1 MCCILLPCT
10 MLYSS
15 YMLHLLI
22 DTCQEDAE
30 KLWCESLCQ
39 YIEHLCLQKLSLLG
53 THKYFDGKTSKEIN
67 FFNEQHFN
75 FLCMTACYQEK
86 DCWNFCF
93 SKKKFTFSKSVVLLC
108 FTFTISILENKN
120 QQKIVKIEILRTMY
134 YVVNAIILTCNFF
147 LPQHFSV
154 QKMTNFFV
162 KLNQFYLISRQ
173 ADLEDPN

>member
-10 MLYSS
+10 TLYSS

-30 KLWCESLCQ
+30 KLWVTLPIYRTSV
-39 YIEHLCLQKLSLLG
+39 CLQKLSLLG
-53 THKYFDGKTSKEIN
+53 TKYFGKTSKEIN

-93 SKKKFTFSKSVVLLC
+93 SKKKFTFSKSVVLLR

-120 QQKIVKIEILRTMY
+120 EQKIVKIEILRTMY
-134 YVVNAIILTCNFF
+134 
-147 LPQHFSV
+147 SV
-154 QKMTNFFV
+154 DRM
-162 KLNQFYLISRQ
+162 
-173 ADLEDPN
+173 D